1 MHMTLCFCLLLLYVR
16 GSAASVQ
23 RHTIVF
29 MFSVTHLIL
38 FLFSVTNLLYCFCSG
53 HKRIILFLFG
63 VTNIYCYTGSVQ
75 RHRLILLYCFRS
87 ASQTY
92 IVILFLFG
100 VTNLLLYCFRSASQT
115 YIVILFPFSVTNL
128 YCYTVSVQ
136 RHKRIVL
143 CCCRRLVR
151 TSVLA
156 QYVVLL

>member
-63 VTNIYCYTGSVQ
+63 VTN
-75 RHRLILLYCFRS
+75 
-87 ASQTY
+87 
-92 IVILFLFG
+92 
-100 VTNLLLYCFRSASQT
+100 LLLYCFRSASQT
-115 YIVILFPFSVTNL
+115 YIVILFPFSVTNVL
-128 YCYTVSVQ
+128 YC
-136 RHKRIVL
+136 
-143 CCCRRLVR
+143 
-151 TSVLA
+151 A
-156 QYVVLL
+156 VVEDW